1 MSDELASEPQLFESP
16 PPPGPARNP
25 VAGRRNGRR
34 RRVAVVLIGLAV
46 VAAAYGAYAYV
57 WSRSHEETDDA
68 QVEGHIHAVSS
79 HVAGYV
85 AQVCVEDNQLVAA
98 GDVLVRVRSDD
109 YEARVALAEANL
121 TQAEAGL
128 AAAES
133 TLDVTRGSTAATLT
147 QARAGVQQ
155 AEAQLDAAQRDA
167 DSAASRLTAA
177 VAGQQQARSQAA
189 AAQAESDYAS
199 SNHRRIAALH
209 AQNQAAEDEAQLA
222 ESNARAAAARLVAA
236 SDAVN
241 LAEAQAQAARHA
253 VDSAKAAIAVAEAAI
268 ETQKG
273 KLADALTGPDQVRV
287 AEARVALARATAQ
300 SAQAQLDL
308 ARIDLAYCTIT
319 APVAGVVSTRSVEAG
334 QYLQPGQPL
343 LALVPLGDTWVLAN
357 FKETQLHAMR
367 VGQPA
372 LLRVDAYPDHPFQ
385 GTIDS
390 LAAGTGARFSLLPP
404 ENATG
409 NFVKVVQRVP
419 VKIVLAAGQRDPQR
433 PLRAGLNVV
442 VTVDT
447 GAPPAATTQP

>member
-109 YEARVALAEANL
+109 YEARVAL
-121 TQAEAGL
+121 
-128 AAAES
+128 AES

-287 AEARVALARATAQ
+287 AEARVALARATAL

-367 VGQPA
+367 VGQPVR
-372 LLRVDAYPDHPFQ
+372 LHVDAYPDHPFQ